1 MHEQHATLVEQT
13 VANLRRL
20 SLRRVD
26 GQDAI
31 AEDDDVGEGFGGE
44 REDVRGRVLVA
55 PFAVESAYV
64 RVGAQRDGELGV
76 RDPDGERV
84 AGQRDGFGGRVDE
97 PTDERARVILER
109 GGEGVHGKG
118 VVVGAGRA
126 AVLVD
131 DQDVHANLRRAVHAA
146 LAHQKGH
153 VGDVEVVVD
162 ERVLVVVV
170 VERVHVVVVVLGR
183 MKARVGR

>member
-1 MHEQHATLVEQT
+1 MCASVHSATE
-13 VANLRRL
+13 
-20 SLRRVD
+20 S
-26 GQDAI
+26 
-31 AEDDDVGEGFGGE
+31 
-44 REDVRGRVLVA
+44 
-55 PFAVESAYV
+55 SAYET
-64 RVGAQRDGELGV
+64 RTGNASRRNATD
-76 RDPDGERV
+76 R
-84 AGQRDGFGGRVDE
+84 GRVDE
-97 PTDERARVILER
+97 PTDERARVLLER

-131 DQDVHANLRRAVHAA
+131 DQDVHANLRRAVRAA

-183 MKARVGR
+183 VKARVGR